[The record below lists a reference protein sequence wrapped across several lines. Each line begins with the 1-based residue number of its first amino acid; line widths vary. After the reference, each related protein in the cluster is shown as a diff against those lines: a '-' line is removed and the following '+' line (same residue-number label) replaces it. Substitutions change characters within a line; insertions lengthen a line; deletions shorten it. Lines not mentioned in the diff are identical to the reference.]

1 MFQLLEL
8 TVCPYDIK
16 ARKFSHQYFLNSF
29 TYKNQALC
37 CFILCE
43 FETPVIKT
51 KAKCMHVHLL
61 NHVRLFGDAMDCSLP
76 GSSLYRISQ
85 VRMLEWVAISFSRE
99 SSQPSDQTHDSWIGR
114 QILLPLSH
122 QWNPKTK
129 YFLFKF
135 FNMYVCICLC
145 QVLVA
150 ACGVLSWGLQT
161 LSYGMW
167 DPIPKP
173 GIKPSSLA
181 LGVLRFSHWTTRE
194 VLPF

>member
-1 MFQLLEL
+1 MYTKSICTQRFLNGISITREAKGKITFYMFQLLEL

-76 GSSLYRISQ
+76 GSSVHGISQ
-85 VRMLEWVAISFSRE
+85 ARLLEWVAISFSRG
-99 SSQPSDQTHDSWIGR
+99 SSGSRDQTLVSCIDRWI
-114 QILLPLSH
+114 LYP
-122 QWNPKTK
+122 
-129 YFLFKF
+129 
-135 FNMYVCICLC
+135 
-145 QVLVA
+145 
-150 ACGVLSWGLQT
+150 
-161 LSYGMW
+161 
-167 DPIPKP
+167 
-173 GIKPSSLA
+173 
-181 LGVLRFSHWTTRE
+181 
-194 VLPF
+194 

>member
-1 MFQLLEL
+1 MYTKSICTQRFLNGISITREAKGKITFYMFQLLEL
-8 TVCPYDIK
+8 TVCPYDKK

-43 FETPVIKT
+43 FKTPVIKT
-51 KAKCMHVHLL
+51 KAKYMRAYLL
-61 NHVRLFGDAMDCSLP
+61 SHVRLFGDHMDCSLP

-99 SSQPSDQTHDSWIGR
+99 SSQPSDQTHDYCIGR

-129 YFLFKF
+129 YFLFKI
-135 FNMYVCICLC
+135 FNMYVCMY
-145 QVLVA
+145 
-150 ACGVLSWGLQT
+150 LSVPGFSCSMWGL
-161 LSYGMW
+161 
-167 DPIPKP
+167 
-173 GIKPSSLA
+173 
-181 LGVLRFSHWTTRE
+181 
-194 VLPF
+194 